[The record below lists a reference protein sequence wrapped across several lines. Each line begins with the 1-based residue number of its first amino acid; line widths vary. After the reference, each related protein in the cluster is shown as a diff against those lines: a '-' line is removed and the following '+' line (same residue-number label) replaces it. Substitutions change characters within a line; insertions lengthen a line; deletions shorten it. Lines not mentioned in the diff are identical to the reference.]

1 MDRRTAGAA
10 PVTRL
15 ARSLALFAM
24 LAPLAASAGE
34 TLRTRHFEYRVLGF
48 RLVDGLGNHRPAPG
62 HRLAVVEFEARNID
76 DEPRAVFIGTLR
88 AEHAGGESRFDDP
101 VAVPGV
107 ADKLF
112 SELPVGTAE
121 TMRFAYEVPAGL
133 TDGKR
138 WSWEPARAGGRRM
151 ALDPSAPR

>member
-1 MDRRTAGAA
+1 M
-10 PVTRL
+10 TRL
-15 ARSLALFAM
+15 ARSLVLLAL
-24 LAPLAASAGE
+24 LAPLGAGAGE
-34 TLRTRHFEYRVLGF
+34 TLRTRHFEYRILGF
-48 RLVDGLGNHRPAPG
+48 RLVDGLGSHRPPPG

-88 AEHAGGESRFDDP
+88 AGHAGGESRFDDP

-112 SELPVGTAE
+112 SELPVGAAE
-121 TMRFAYEVPAGL
+121 TIRFAYEVPVGMTAG
-133 TDGKR
+133 DR